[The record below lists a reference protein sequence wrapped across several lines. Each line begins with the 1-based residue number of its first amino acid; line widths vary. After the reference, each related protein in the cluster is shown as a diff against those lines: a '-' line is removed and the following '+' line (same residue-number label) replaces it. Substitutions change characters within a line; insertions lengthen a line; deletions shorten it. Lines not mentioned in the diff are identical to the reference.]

1 MRTLLALIVTGFA
14 LASSAAQA
22 EDQPVCL
29 KVDKIKA
36 THRYLKPGEKMTVKV
51 RLKPSHC
58 YIAVDANTGT
68 PANFFI
74 EPRPVF
80 ESTSGGVSYSA
91 FKDPNA
97 HSDVSLAGEVEAEVY
112 LKAVQFVPAGKYDVH
127 AWLSYKAVDEQGHV
141 RDETVSFTIPVSIAK
156 PTDISYW
163 DEHQKLRDTLVTT
176 GAVVLG
182 IALLPVVI
190 VLSIL
195 GAWPEC

>member
-1 MRTLLALIVTGFA
+1 MRMLLAIVVTGLA
-14 LASSAAQA
+14 LASSAARA
-22 EDQPVCL
+22 DQPGCL

-36 THRYLKPGEKMTVKV
+36 SHRYLKPGEMMTVKV

-58 YIAVDANTGT
+58 YVAVDSNAAT

-74 EPRPVF
+74 EPRPGF
-80 ESTSGGVSYSA
+80 ESVSGGVSYSH
-91 FKDPNA
+91 FKDANV
-97 HSDVSLAGEVEAEVY
+97 HSDVSLAGEVEAEVK
-112 LKAVQFVPAGKYDVH
+112 LKAVQFVPAGQYDVH
-127 AWLSYKAVDEQGHV
+127 AWLSYKAADEQGRV

-176 GAVVLG
+176 GELLLG
-182 IALLPVVI
+182 IAFLPVVI